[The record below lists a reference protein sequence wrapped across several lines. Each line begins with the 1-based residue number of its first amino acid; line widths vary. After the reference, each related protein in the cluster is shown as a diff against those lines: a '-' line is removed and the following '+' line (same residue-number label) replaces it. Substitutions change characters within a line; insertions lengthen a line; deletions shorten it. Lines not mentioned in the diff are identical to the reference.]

1 MWHRAAESWC
11 TSDEYQNYV
20 VWHKYHTHQGLQHH
34 DGLTRSSDGLLR
46 LMKRVENRKI
56 VDETIVG
63 NLLVKEKKGIEDVM
77 EQAAEKE
84 GDNNGSPGSQGYF
97 ANSRIPSEYSGT
109 LVISKTPKPVTRKL
123 DLDSELLSS
132 QIVMNLSSNH
142 AANFQHAG
150 LGQSVDLPIDMA
162 TAAATAS
169 QAWNEAIASTAR
181 AKAPRASDGD
191 GEGGARDSSSNQ
203 ELLLSLEV
211 EKHRTGMFQQELQ
224 EIKKK
229 LEASL
234 QREAELQ
241 EKVKRMLNDQSE
253 RKCSLLQEQSK
264 ESCTLASCLQE
275 QARANEFE
283 KELKLEQIKRKTEQA
298 KANAFEKELKMKASL
313 ISHTNYESSNSCL
326 MLTQNQTTGRG
337 HE

>member
-1 MWHRAAESWC
+1 M
-11 TSDEYQNYV
+11 
-20 VWHKYHTHQGLQHH
+20 
-34 DGLTRSSDGLLR
+34 
-46 LMKRVENRKI
+46 
-56 VDETIVG
+56 
-63 NLLVKEKKGIEDVM
+63 LVNEQKGIENVM

-97 ANSRIPSEYSGT
+97 ANSRIPSEYSET

-132 QIVMNLSSNH
+132 QVVMNL
-142 AANFQHAG
+142 QHGG

-181 AKAPRASDGD
+181 AKAPRAGDGD

-203 ELLLSLEV
+203 EFLLSLEV
-211 EKHRTGMFQQELQ
+211 EKHRTGMFRQELQ
-224 EIKKK
+224 EIQKK

-253 RKCSLLQEQSK
+253 RKCVSLLQEQSK
-264 ESCTLASCLQE
+264 ESCTLASFLQE

-283 KELKLEQIKRKTEQA
+283 RELKLEQIKRKTEQA
-298 KANAFEKELKMKASL
+298 KANAYEKELKMKASL
-313 ISHTNYESSNSCL
+313 ISHTNYESSNSCF

-337 HE
+337 HG